1 MFQARSA
8 ASTASRAGFN
18 LIEAAIVL
26 GVVGLIVGGIWAAAS
41 SAYEN
46 MRQQSA
52 SKQLLALVQNIRGFY
67 AQGPIDVI
75 DNNLT
80 NLSNLGLLPSDMVV
94 QNGSTFYLRHPWG
107 GNVVIADGGVTGY
120 SSFRVTFQD
129 MKVDVCRNFLARNAN
144 AARGSGMLVV
154 SNGSGEVLNLIA
166 NSAAVMNSSQC
177 GSTGPQSPYLIFSLR
192 G

>member
-1 MFQARSA
+1 MLPASFNRPRSD
-8 ASTASRAGFN
+8 AGFN

-26 GVVGLIVGGIWAAAS
+26 GIVGLIVGGIWAAAS

-52 SKQLLALVQNIRGFY
+52 SKQLLSLVQNIRGFY

-80 NLSNLGLLPSDMVV
+80 NLYNLGLLPSDMVI
-94 QNGSTFYLRHPWG
+94 QNGTAFYLRHPWG
-107 GNVVIADGGVTGY
+107 GNVSIEDGGINGY

-129 MKVDVCRNFLARNAN
+129 MKVDVCRNFLSRNAN
-144 AARGSGMLVV
+144 AARGSGLLVV
-154 SNGSGEVLNLIA
+154 SNGTAEVLNLI
-166 NSAAVMNSSQC
+166 SNSSDVVNSVQC
-177 GSTGPQSPYLIFSLR
+177 GTSNGQAPYFIFSLR